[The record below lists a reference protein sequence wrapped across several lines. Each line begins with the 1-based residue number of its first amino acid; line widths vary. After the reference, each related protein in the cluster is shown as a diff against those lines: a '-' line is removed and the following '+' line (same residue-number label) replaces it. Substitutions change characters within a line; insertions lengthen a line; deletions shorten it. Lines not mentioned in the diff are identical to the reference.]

1 MLNLRNSGEQI
12 SWTKSL
18 ASLSSVWNKLNQLR
32 QVCSKAAIN
41 LLRIDVM
48 KLDLSFHDAQL

>member
-1 MLNLRNSGEQI
+1 MLNLRDSGEQI
-12 SWTKSL
+12 NWAKSI
-18 ASLSSVWNKLNQLR
+18 ASLSSVWNKLNQVR
-32 QVCSKAAIN
+32 QVCSKAVIN

>member
-1 MLNLRNSGEQI
+1 MLSLRDSGEQI
-12 SWTKSL
+12 NWAKSI
-18 ASLSSVWNKLNQLR
+18 ASLSSVWNKLNQVR

>member
-1 MLNLRNSGEQI
+1 MLNLRDSGEQI
-12 SWTKSL
+12 NWAKSI
-18 ASLSSVWNKLNQLR
+18 ASLSSVWNKLNQVR

-41 LLRIDVM
+41 LLRIDLM

>member
-1 MLNLRNSGEQI
+1 MLNLRDSGEQI
-12 SWTKSL
+12 NWAKSI
-18 ASLSSVWNKLNQLR
+18 ASLSSVWNKLNQVR